1 MGPIV
6 SERAPFEKPSN
17 DARGLARRLKE
28 TLARSVPRVSLAAPR
43 NFWQCSWPMDA
54 LRVRGTGKPLVGK
67 VRISGAKNAA
77 LPILCATL
85 LSDGASRLRNV
96 PRLRDME
103 TTSALLRFLGRD
115 VTFEAPEIHVAAGSD
130 VRPEAPYELVKQMR
144 ASVLVLGPL
153 VARFGRAKVSLPGG
167 CAIGARPI
175 DQHLKGLEAMGCSI
189 KLERGYVIAEGPG
202 GGGRLKAA
210 EVYFDLPTVTGTE
223 NLMMAAALAKGRT
236 TLVNCAREPEIEELG
251 RILNKMGA
259 EVDGAGTDV
268 IHIVGAEPGALAPFD
283 HAIIPDRIEAGTYMV
298 AAAMVEGGDV
308 VLENAELS
316 DLEALSQK
324 LRAAGV
330 SITTEAQTIRVRRTG
345 PLRAVNIT
353 TAPHPGFPTDMQAQ
367 FLALMCLAKGE
378 SVITETIFENRFMH
392 VPELQRMG
400 ATIALRGNTAVVQG
414 VSKLYG
420 ASVMA
425 TDLRASA
432 SLVLA
437 GLATDEETEVR
448 RVYHLDRGYEQIEDK
463 LAGLGATVERVKGA
477 EA

>member
-1 MGPIV
+1 
-6 SERAPFEKPSN
+6 
-17 DARGLARRLKE
+17 
-28 TLARSVPRVSLAAPR
+28 
-43 NFWQCSWPMDA
+43 MDA
-54 LRVRGTGKPLVGK
+54 IRIRGGGPLRGT

-96 PRLRDME
+96 PALRDIE
-103 TTSALLRFLGRD
+103 TTAALLRFLGRE
-115 VTFEAPEIHVAAGSD
+115 VTVASPEVHVAAGSS

-175 DQHLKGLEAMGCSI
+175 DQHLKGLEAMGCTI
-189 KLERGYVIAEGPG
+189 RLERGYVHAEGPG
-202 GGGRLKAA
+202 KAGRLRGG
-210 EVYFDLPTVTGTE
+210 EVYFDIPTVTGTE

-236 TLVNCAREPEIEELG
+236 TLLNCAREPEVEELG
-251 RILNKMGA
+251 RVLNKMGA

-268 IHIVGAEPGALAPFD
+268 VHVRGSDRGELAPFD

-298 AAAMVEGGDV
+298 AGAIAEGSDV
-308 VLENAELS
+308 TLEGAELS
-316 DLEALSQK
+316 DLEALVVKMRS
-324 LRAAGV
+324 AGV
-330 SITTEAQTIRVRRTG
+330 EVASEGQNVRVRRSG
-345 PLRAVNIT
+345 PLRSVNVT

-367 FLALMCLAKGE
+367 FLVLMSLATGE
-378 SVITETIFENRFMH
+378 SVISETIFEHRFQH

-400 ATIALRGNTAVVQG
+400 ASVALRGNTAVVQG
-414 VSKLYG
+414 VERLYG

-432 SLVLA
+432 SLVIA
-437 GLATDEETEVR
+437 GLVADDETEIR
-448 RVYHLDRGYEQIEDK
+448 RVYHIDRGYERIEEK
-463 LAGLGATVERVKGA
+463 LRRIGATIERVKGA
-477 EA
+477 DP